1 MRCGSHSRRPSPH
14 GYCSEHATRY
24 PSALELATESVSSH
38 LAWACRALFSYL
50 VLDFSLE
57 DASIRCFADSPIHF
71 NTVFN
76 RPLSRSVEQDS
87 YDGWSQNECGFHR
100 LFGVIC
106 RRETRPRVA
115 NLR

>member
-38 LAWACRALFSYL
+38 LARAYRALFSYL

-57 DASIRCFADSPIHF
+57 DASIRCFADSSIHF
-71 NTVFN
+71 NIVFN
-76 RPLSRSVEQDS
+76 LPQVNESSNIHMATEAKTSVVLIDCSELSADEKLALA
-87 YDGWSQNECGFHR
+87 SQ
-100 LFGVIC
+100 I
-106 RRETRPRVA
+106 
-115 NLR
+115 